1 VLSEACVDWPG
12 ERSTINEMQ
21 SRIDAKTQ
29 TISKVEE
36 EMADLEQD
44 FEVLSED
51 ELRDLARL
59 QQRLKT
65 LE

>member
-1 VLSEACVDWPG
+1 MLSEACVDWPG

>member
-1 VLSEACVDWPG
+1 MLSEACADWPG

-21 SRIDAKTQ
+21 SGIDAKMQ

-36 EMADLEQD
+36 EIADLKQD
-44 FEVLSED
+44 PEGLSED

-59 QQRLKT
+59 RQRLET

>member
-1 VLSEACVDWPG
+1 MPSEACADWPG
-12 ERSTINEMQ
+12 ERSTINKMQ

-36 EMADLEQD
+36 EIADWKQD
-44 FEVLSED
+44 FERLSED

-59 QQRLKT
+59 QQRLGT
-65 LE
+65 LK